1 MVSTAHPTC
10 IASKQRSAFTLIELL
25 VVLSIIAVLAS
36 LLLPAIGQI
45 RGLARTTQ
53 CASNLRQTGMF
64 ISEYC
69 NDNEGRFPGSG
80 QSTGSVS
87 WHDILNME
95 LLADHNTAVYRNNF
109 WDRCP
114 LRCPSLDRSPAAIYK
129 RCWAMNFY
137 AGGGTYSGVA
147 LGLDITPP
155 SARGPQY
162 ATWTRYTL
170 GAQSS
175 RFTKLSKTALIG
187 DVFTGGDYFYDY
199 TGFYGGARHGSGN
212 SAVNV
217 LFMDGHV
224 QTLHWSLLQ
233 ANVAYFP

>member
-1 MVSTAHPTC
+1 MAHTDHPIRTAC
-10 IASKQRSAFTLIELL
+10 MQRSAFTLIELL
-25 VVLSIIAVLAS
+25 VVVSIIAVLAS
-36 LLLPAIGQI
+36 MLLPALGLI

-53 CASNLRQTGMF
+53 CASNMRQTGMF

-95 LLADHNTAVYRNNF
+95 LLADHNTAVYRNQF

-114 LRCPSLDRSPAAIYK
+114 LRCPSLDRSVLYR

-137 AGGGTYSGVA
+137 ALGGTYNGEY
-147 LGLDITPP
+147 LGLDIVPP

-162 ATWTRYTL
+162 ASWTRYTL
-170 GAQSS
+170 GAPSA
-175 RFTKLSKTALIG
+175 RFSKRSKTALIG
-187 DVFTGGDYFYDY
+187 DVFTGGDGFYDY
-199 TGFYGGARHGSGN
+199 TGFFGGARHGSGN

-233 ANVAYFP
+233 SNIAYYP

>member
-1 MVSTAHPTC
+1 MVGVAHPRRM
-10 IASKQRSAFTLIELL
+10 AGKQRSAFSLIELL
-25 VVLSIIAVLAS
+25 VVLLIIAVLAS

-53 CASNLRQTGMF
+53 CASNMRQTGMF

-69 NDNEGRFPGSG
+69 GDNEGRFPGSG
-80 QSTGSVS
+80 QAGGSVS

-95 LLADHNTAVYRNNF
+95 LLADYNTAVYRYQS

-114 LRCPSLDRSPAAIYK
+114 LRCPSLDRSPAAIYR

-137 AGGGTYSGVA
+137 AAGGTYNGEY
-147 LGLDITPP
+147 LGLDIIPP

-162 ATWTRYTL
+162 ASWTRYTL
-170 GAQSS
+170 GAPS
-175 RFTKLSKTALIG
+175 RRFSKLSKTALIG

-199 TGFYGGARHGSGN
+199 TGFFGGARHGSGN

>member
-1 MVSTAHPTC
+1 MVGIAQPTC
-10 IASKQRSAFTLIELL
+10 MAGKRRSAFSLIELL
-25 VVLSIIAVLAS
+25 VVVLIVAVLAS
-36 LLLPAIGQI
+36 LLLPALGQI
-45 RGLARTTQ
+45 RGLARTAQ
-53 CASNLRQTGMF
+53 CASNMRQTGMF

-69 NDNEGRFPGSG
+69 GDNEGRFPGSG

-95 LLADHNTAVYRNNF
+95 LLGDYNTAIYRNQS

-114 LRCPSLDRSPAAIYK
+114 LRCPSLDRSVLYK

-137 AGGGTYSGVA
+137 AGGGTYKGEY
-147 LGLDITPP
+147 LGLDIVPT
-155 SARGPQY
+155 SARGSQY
-162 ATWTRYTL
+162 ASWTRYTL
-170 GAQSS
+170 GAQAA
-175 RFTKLSKTALIG
+175 RFPRLSKTVLVG
-187 DVFTGGDYFYDY
+187 DVFTGGDFFYDH

-224 QTLHWSLLQ
+224 QTLHWTLLQ